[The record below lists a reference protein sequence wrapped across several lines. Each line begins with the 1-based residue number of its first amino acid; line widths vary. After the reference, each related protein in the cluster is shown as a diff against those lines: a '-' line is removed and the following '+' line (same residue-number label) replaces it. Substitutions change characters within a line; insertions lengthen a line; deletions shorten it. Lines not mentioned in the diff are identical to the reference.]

1 MNNSSKIPAS
11 DLDAMKRNLV
21 RCELRA
27 MHGMEVSDQ
36 VAQSI
41 TEQATK
47 CGFQITLVPIPD
59 EIDFLL
65 LVDSID

>member
-1 MNNSSKIPAS
+1 MKNSYKIPAS

-36 VAQSI
+36 VAKVV
-41 TEQATK
+41 TEQAAK
-47 CGFQITLVPIPD
+47 CGFQITLVPIPGG
-59 EIDFLL
+59 IDFLL
-65 LVDSID
+65 LVDGID